1 MKSNLSFHIIFKYRN
16 VISAWSSGTGA
27 AGVAGALTYALL
39 KYMKV
44 SPEKTLLMM
53 LFVPLIQF
61 LTFFIVLREPHGLW
75 TTLTTPS
82 SSTSLIDHTNTNTI
96 QPEATDGHAPLT
108 FAQKIDYLPNL
119 MKYVL
124 PLFSVYVCEYF
135 INQGLV
141 SEILKK
147 SFVLIIQKECL
158 IYDRLYYI
166 DNKNRYTFVMAF
178 TMAIVQTLIMNV
190 YLFLKLIL
198 TYKLSCLIRSWTWY
212 TLTISRSGWIDPAN
226 IAGFKLCTK

>member
-1 MKSNLSFHIIFKYRN
+1 MKSSFRYIPQNIFVILNRN

-75 TTLTTPS
+75 TTLPSPS
-82 SSTSLIDHTNTNTI
+82 SSTSLIGHNAVDS
-96 QPEATDGHAPLT
+96 EAIGAHAPLT

-119 MKYVL
+119 LKYVL
-124 PLFSVYVCEYF
+124 PLFSVYLCEYF

-141 SEILKK
+141 SEILSLKIIS
-147 SFVLIIQKECL
+147 SFRSRECL
-158 IYDRLYYI
+158 IYGQ
-166 DNKNRYTFVMAF
+166 F
-178 TMAIVQTLIMNV
+178 
-190 YLFLKLIL
+190 
-198 TYKLSCLIRSWTWY
+198 W
-212 TLTISRSGWIDPAN
+212 
-226 IAGFKLCTK
+226 

>member
-1 MKSNLSFHIIFKYRN
+1 MLFHKSFENRN

-75 TTLTTPS
+75 ATLTSPS
-82 SSTSLIDHTNTNTI
+82 SSTSLIDHANTI

-124 PLFSVYVCEYF
+124 PLFSVYLCEYF

-141 SEILKK
+141 SEISKK
-147 SFVLIIQKECL
+147 NL
-158 IYDRLYYI
+158 
-166 DNKNRYTFVMAF
+166 
-178 TMAIVQTLIMNV
+178 
-190 YLFLKLIL
+190 
-198 TYKLSCLIRSWTWY
+198 
-212 TLTISRSGWIDPAN
+212 
-226 IAGFKLCTK
+226 